1 MREDKRSAH
10 TPSWTDDGDIS
21 RSTHSSL
28 ETLGKVCYIGR
39 NSHDDKIKRM
49 SMIQ

>member
-1 MREDKRSAH
+1 MREDKRSAQLTH
-10 TPSWTDDGDIS
+10 QVWTDDGDIN
-21 RSTHSSL
+21 THSSL